1 MWDRHDPNELAVSS
15 PVDLRFMDAADGSVP
30 VAGAPADSPA
40 PATAGGPA
48 APARAT
54 PSAGHHVA
62 HRHKQELWKLALGAI
77 GVVYGDIGTSPLYA
91 IKECVTLPHGVAPLG
106 ENIFGVLSLVFWSIT
121 LVVSLKY
128 LWFVMR
134 ADNDG
139 EGGVL
144 ALMAL
149 VARPAP
155 AASGMDSSMVMA
167 SPAAGATAEAPQRRR
182 RRATFVGPKRTKMML
197 ILLGLFGAALLY
209 GDGVITPAISVLSAV
224 EGLEVATSAFTPVVV
239 PITCVILVALFAV
252 QKRGTGGIGAVFGPV
267 TLCWF
272 VAIAAC
278 GLPWVVRH
286 PEILGAVN
294 PIHGVRF
301 FISHGRHGFLVLGS
315 VVLCITGGEAL
326 YADMGHFGTRA
337 IRSAWY
343 TCVFPALLIN
353 YFGQGALLLERPEA
367 AANPFYA
374 TVPGPWLYP
383 MVVLGTLA
391 TVVASQAL
399 ISGAFSLTRQA
410 VQLGYLP
417 RVTIVHTS
425 GKTEGQIYIP
435 EVNWLLMVACLVL
448 VLGFRGSSELA
459 DAYGIAV
466 TGTMAIT
473 SVLFYYVARN
483 LWGWSATRAGALLA
497 LFLCFDLSFFAA
509 CSAKIAHG
517 GWFPL
522 AVAAGVFT
530 MMVTWKRGRAL
541 LGARIAAESLPMP
554 LFMADIAF
562 SQPHRVDGTAV
573 FLTSTHGITPTVL
586 LHHFKHNKVLHRQV
600 VILSIGTDAVPEVPD
615 AEKVHVESLGQ
626 GFWSVTAHYG
636 FMETPQVMD
645 ILRWCKAQGLP
656 IKEADVSFYLGRETL
671 LCGRGSGM
679 ATWRKLLFRFLS
691 RNARSPA
698 DFFALPANR
707 VVEIGAQIEL

>member
-1 MWDRHDPNELAVSS
+1 MDVDRSGG
-15 PVDLRFMDAADGSVP
+15 AA
-30 VAGAPADSPA
+30 AI
-40 PATAGGPA
+40 ATPGHQAAGGGRDLA
-48 APARAT
+48 
-54 PSAGHHVA
+54 
-62 HRHKQELWKLALGAI
+62 KLALGAL

-91 IKECVTLPHGVAPLG
+91 IKECVTLPHGVAPAT
-106 ENIFGVLSLVFWSIT
+106 ENILGILSLVFWAIT
-121 LVVSLKY
+121 LVVSVKY
-128 LWFVMR
+128 LIFVMR

-149 VARPAP
+149 VARPTQSGAGDS
-155 AASGMDSSMVMA
+155 ATDISGVTSASTRITWTGV
-167 SPAAGATAEAPQRRR
+167 R
-182 RRATFVGPKRTKMML
+182 RTKLAL

-224 EGLEVATSAFTPVVV
+224 EGLEVATTAFSPVVV
-239 PITCVILVALFAV
+239 PLTCVILVALFVV

-267 TLCWF
+267 TLTWF
-272 VAIAAC
+272 IAIAAV

-286 PEILGAVN
+286 PAILRAVN
-294 PIHGVRF
+294 PIYGVRF
-301 FISHGRHGFLVLGS
+301 FAAHGYHGFLVLGS

-326 YADMGHFGTRA
+326 YADMGHFGPRA
-337 IRSAWY
+337 IRTAWY
-343 TCVFPALLIN
+343 SCVFPALLIN
-353 YFGQGALLLERPEA
+353 YFGQGALLLERPAA

-374 TVPGPWLYP
+374 MVPAAWLFP
-383 MVVLGTLA
+383 MVILATIA

-435 EVNWLLMVACLVL
+435 EVNWLLMLACVAL

-473 SVLFYYVARN
+473 SVLFYSVARN
-483 LWGWSATRAGALLA
+483 LWHWNRARAMALLA
-497 LFLCFDLSFFAA
+497 LFLCFDLSFFLA

-522 AVAAGVFT
+522 MVAGGIFAV
-530 MMVTWKRGRAL
+530 MVTWKRGRTL
-541 LGARIAAESLPMP
+541 LGQRIAAESLPMEVF
-554 LFMADIAF
+554 LADIET
-562 SQPHRVDGTAV
+562 SKPHRVPGTAV
-573 FLTSTHGITPTVL
+573 FLTSTRRGTPTVL
-586 LHHFKHNKVLHRQV
+586 LHHFKHNKVLHKQV
-600 VILSIGTDAVPEVPD
+600 VILSIATDAVPEVPD
-615 AEKVHVESLGQ
+615 DDKVHLRSFGH
-626 GFWSVTAHYG
+626 GIWAVTAHYG
-636 FMETPQVMD
+636 FMESPDVLD
-645 ILRWCKAQGLP
+645 ILRRCRSRGLSLV
-656 IKEADVSFYLGRETL
+656 EADTSFYLGRETL
-671 LCGRGSGM
+671 LSTNGKGM
-679 ATWRKLLFRFLS
+679 ARWRKMLFRFLS
-691 RNARSPA
+691 RNARSA
-698 DFFALPANR
+698 TDFFNLPANR